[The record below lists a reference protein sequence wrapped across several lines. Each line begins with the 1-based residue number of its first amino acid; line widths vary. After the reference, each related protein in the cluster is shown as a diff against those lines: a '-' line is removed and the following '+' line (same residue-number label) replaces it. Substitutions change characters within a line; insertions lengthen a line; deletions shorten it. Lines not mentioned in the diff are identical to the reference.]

1 MDLQSFSARGAWV
14 ARHRRAAQAFV
25 VALSSRREVDVV
37 TDMPLAIGQDSTSCV
52 LRLSREKLQF
62 RHNISRHK
70 ACPSAESWRG
80 HMSATRAR
88 RTAVAKTPYLL
99 RSSNS
104 HGRNCCLSTTAMS
117 YSTSSSTSSASP
129 SGKASSEDGEDNTM
143 ERSFKNMFP
152 PEKVQVQV

>member
-52 LRLSREKLQF
+52 LTLSREKLQF

-70 ACPSAESWRG
+70 ACPSAESWHG

-88 RTAVAKTPYLL
+88 RTAVAKTPYCAAQTHMGETVVFQL
-99 RSSNS
+99 RLY
-104 HGRNCCLSTTAMS
+104 HTQLAPARLPRR
-117 YSTSSSTSSASP
+117 P
-129 SGKASSEDGEDNTM
+129 SDKASSGDGEDNTM

-152 PEKVQVQV
+152 PEKVQV